1 MKRNPATPR
10 LDLNASSAERWT
22 TCTASPK
29 FIFDNWHR
37 LPPDKRT
44 YSDEGNT
51 AHEIAAALL
60 QGREVNPDN
69 CPVPETAEM
78 HQHAWNYM
86 EFVESFRKPGSTLL
100 VEQEYPL
107 FYAEGRRCFIDA
119 AVISPDRLDI
129 VDLKYGQGVVVPPFR
144 NKQLAIYGKS
154 VLYNHA
160 WPIRLPDDFPVGIHI
175 YQPRTRD
182 DEPYHTWETTKG
194 EIEQIANRIAYTAA
208 EIQTETRQDLLKFAP
223 SEKACQFCPAK
234 GFCEAR
240 SSRFL
245 AEIPNLMEIEKPPVH
260 DLTTHQMVAIIE
272 HGEAIKKWVDDQQEY
287 ILEQMKAGK
296 LSLPGY
302 KLVLSRGGNRA
313 WSDPEKAG
321 KLLLESTVLA
331 HKEVY
336 TQKVISVKQA
346 EDKLGKNKFSP
357 ELDALI
363 FKPPGNPI
371 IVPESD
377 KREALDGALA
387 EIEAI
392 E

>member
-37 LPPDKRT
+37 LPADKRT

-100 VEQEYPL
+100 VEKEYPL
-107 FYAEGRRCFIDA
+107 FYAEGRRCFVDA
-119 AVISPDRLDI
+119 AVINDDALHVI
-129 VDLKYGQGVVVPPFR
+129 DLKYGEGVIVSPVE
-144 NKQLAIYGKS
+144 NKQLTIYGKS
-154 VLYNHA
+154 VLYHHA
-160 WPIRLPDDFPVGIHI
+160 WERRLPENFPVFIHV

-182 DEPYHTWETTKG
+182 DTPYHTWKTTKS
-194 EIEQIANRIAYTAA
+194 EVERIARNIGNAA
-208 EIQTETRQDLLKFAP
+208 TDIIQELTEVLSFAP

-260 DLTTHQMVAIIE
+260 DLTTPQMVAIIE

-313 WSDPEKAG
+313 WSDSEKAG
-321 KLLLESTVLA
+321 KLLLESTVL
-331 HKEVY
+331 KPTEVY

-371 IVPESD
+371 IVPLGD
-377 KREALDGALA
+377 KREPIGSALA
-387 EIEAI
+387 EIEVLP
-392 E
+392 